1 MAHIQFIVLKRK
13 GKWAVK
19 SVDQERFFSS
29 QREALHAAIELANDY
44 GKEGKPSVVLLQKA
58 KNKFDTIWTYGESAF
73 PPSKS
78 DVPALSEAS

>member
-1 MAHIQFIVLKRK
+1 MAHIQCIVLKRK

-29 QREALHAAIELANDY
+29 QREALHAAIELANDC

-58 KNKFDTIWTYGESAF
+58 KNKFDNGRRLGYRTAGSA
-73 PPSKS
+73 KS
-78 DVPALSEAS
+78 L

>member
-1 MAHIQFIVLKRK
+1 M
-13 GKWAVK
+13 
-19 SVDQERFFSS
+19 
-29 QREALHAAIELANDY
+29 HAAIELANDC

>member
-1 MAHIQFIVLKRK
+1 M
-13 GKWAVK
+13 
-19 SVDQERFFSS
+19 VDRDSDS
-29 QREALHAAIELANDY
+29 HHPADLALRRAPLSGAYPIGRRLHAAIELANDC
-44 GKEGKPSVVLLQKA
+44 GKDGKPSVVLLQKA

>member
-1 MAHIQFIVLKRK
+1 VALIQFIVLKRK

-19 SVDQERFFSS
+19 SIDQERFFSS
-29 QREALHAAIELANDY
+29 QREEHAAIGLANDC
-44 GKEGKPSVVLLQKA
+44 GKDGKPSVVLLQKA
-58 KNKFDTIWTYGESAF
+58 KNKFDTIWTYGESVF

>member
-1 MAHIQFIVLKRK
+1 VAHIQFIVLKRK

>member
-1 MAHIQFIVLKRK
+1 MALIQFIVLKRK

-19 SVDQERFFSS
+19 SIDQEQFFSS
-29 QREALHAAIELANDY
+29 QREALHAAIELANDC

-58 KNKFDTIWTYGESAF
+58 KNKFDAIWTYGESVF